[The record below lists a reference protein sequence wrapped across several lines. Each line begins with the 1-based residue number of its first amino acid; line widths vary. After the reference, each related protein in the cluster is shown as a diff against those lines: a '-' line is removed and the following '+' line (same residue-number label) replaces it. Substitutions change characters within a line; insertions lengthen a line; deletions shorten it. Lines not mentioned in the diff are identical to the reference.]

1 MLLIALVGARGGA
14 VQSDATR
21 PAVHL
26 HVSAVQINEARDT
39 DTGGP
44 RWGPSQVVLEV
55 TGEPLKRAVA
65 FAHFRVEQAIDD
77 AGENLV
83 DSDDSELRHN
93 TYIHVTQPVRRTD
106 GVPSIRVSGFIHTP
120 SKRTTKLVRLKG
132 RVQVM
137 TLGEESQSVVI
148 PRLASYFTQKPAIKE
163 LDRKKLWVESN
174 LYFDWHNSSK
184 DFDVRLGGNPA
195 IVRKLQIFDAD
206 GQLLRNGHLSDDYN
220 VQDSRE
226 VTFFAM
232 PRPPDDKMSMK
243 IEFAAS
249 QKVITVRFDLKDIPL
264 P

>member
-21 PAVHL
+21 PAVNL
-26 HVSAVQINEARDT
+26 RVSAVQINEARDT
-39 DTGGP
+39 DIVSPG
-44 RWGPSQVVLEV
+44 WGPSQVVLEV

-65 FAHFRVEQAIDD
+65 FANFRVEQAIDD

-83 DSDDSELRHN
+83 DSDDWELRHN
-93 TYIHVTQPVRRTD
+93 TNIHVAKKVRRPD
-106 GVPSIRVSGFIHTP
+106 GDPSIRVTGFIHTP

-132 RVQVM
+132 QVQVM
-137 TLGEESQSVVI
+137 TLSDESQSAVI
-148 PRLASYFTQKPAIKE
+148 PRLASYFNQQPVIKE
-163 LDRKKLWVESN
+163 LAGKKLWVESV

-195 IVRKLQIFDAD
+195 IVRKVQIFDGD
-206 GQLLRNGHLSDDYN
+206 GQVLRNGHFSDGYDLN
-220 VQDSRE
+220 ARQ

-243 IEFAAS
+243 LEFAAS
-249 QKVITVRFDLKDIPL
+249 KQIITVRFDLKDVPL

>member
-26 HVSAVQINEARDT
+26 HVSCVQINEARDT
-39 DTGGP
+39 DTAGP
-44 RWGPSQVVLEV
+44 GWGPSQVVLEV
-55 TGEPLKRAVA
+55 TGEPMKRAVA
-65 FAHFRVEQAIDD
+65 FANFRVELATDD

-93 TYIHVTQPVRRTD
+93 TNIHVAQPVRQPD
-106 GVPSIRVSGFIHTP
+106 GVPSIRVTGFIHTP

-132 RVQVM
+132 QVQLM
-137 TLGEESQSVVI
+137 TLSDESQSVVI
-148 PRLASYFTQKPAIKE
+148 PKLASYFDQQRVIKE
-163 LDRKKLWVESN
+163 LAGKKLWVESN
-174 LYFDWHNSSK
+174 LYFDWRNSSK
-184 DFDVRLGGNPA
+184 DFDVRLSGNPA

-206 GQLLRNGHLSDDYN
+206 GQLLRNGHLSENYDLDF
-220 VQDSRE
+220 RE